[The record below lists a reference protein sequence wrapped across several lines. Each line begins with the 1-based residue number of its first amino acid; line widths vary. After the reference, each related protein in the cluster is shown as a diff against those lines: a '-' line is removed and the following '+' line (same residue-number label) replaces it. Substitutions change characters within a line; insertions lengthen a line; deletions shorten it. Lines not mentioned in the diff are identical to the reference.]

1 VNGAGRIVNGEG
13 WAVEAEGL
21 WREFGAAP
29 ALRDVRL
36 RVAWGERVAL
46 LGPNGAGKTTLLK
59 VLATLLRPTSGWAR
73 VGGWDT
79 AAAAGEV
86 RRRLGFVGHQTLLY
100 PDLTV
105 EENLRFYAALNGAPP
120 SGVEPLL
127 RGCGLWGRRRE
138 RVGALSRGQQQRAA
152 VARALVHD
160 PPLLLL
166 DEPDAGLDEAG
177 LDWLEHA
184 IQGGGRTVLLVSQA
198 PQRART
204 WCPRVVRLD
213 GGRVLGESPE
223 GSPDGGEV
231 ARDGGGG

>member
-1 VNGAGRIVNGEG
+1 VNGEG
-13 WAVEAEGL
+13 WAVEVEQL
-21 WREFGAAP
+21 WRGFGAAP
-29 ALRDVRL
+29 ALRGVRL

-79 AAAAGEV
+79 ATAAGAGEV
-86 RRRLGFVGHQTLLY
+86 RRRVGFVGHQTLLY

-105 EENLRFYAALNGAPP
+105 EENLRFYAALNRAPP
-120 SGVEPLL
+120 AGAEPLL
-127 RGCGLWGRRRE
+127 RGCGLWGRRTE

-177 LDWLEHA
+177 LDWLEGA
-184 IQGGGRTVLLVSQA
+184 IRGPGRTVLLVSQA
-198 PQRART
+198 PQRARA
-204 WCPRVVRLD
+204 WCRRVVRLD

-223 GSPDGGEV
+223 GAPDGGAD
-231 ARDGGGG
+231 ARDGRG